1 MTNSLQRMLLGG
13 ASLAGLAALCLASP
27 ALAQTPAQPASPA
40 AQDGNL
46 IDRVIITA
54 ERREQDAQDVAIS
67 ATVLSGDALAEQGV
81 GSLNDIQRVS
91 PSIAINTFNRS
102 TFVNIRGVGI
112 AQSAPTS
119 SPGVAYYIDGALIPH
134 EQFIGQSFF
143 DIGSVEVL
151 RGPQGTLTGQ
161 NSTGG
166 ALYVRSPAPQFG
178 VYNGYV
184 EQTVGDYN
192 WLKTQAA
199 VNIPLGEIAALRAAI
214 VSDSR
219 DSFTTNIGASQS
231 EPGSQDLVSARLN
244 LEVRP
249 DDAWTF
255 NLRYENFDLQTDNNA
270 VKRRND
276 VVSTDPFVIQE
287 DARSF
292 LNQSGYRLSGEV
304 RWDVNDW
311 MALRYLMS
319 QQKGTTKDQTDGD
332 RTTTALPRPLP
343 PLPNNTNTG
352 RVSFARTE
360 FDTTIHEIN
369 LLSTDDGPLQ
379 WVVGAF
385 YLDEDVPVDLL
396 RDNTN
401 TRDFVSTV
409 RGSEIRTLAV
419 NTSQSVFGQVSYAF
433 NPQWEAI
440 AGLRYSEDEQVYTR
454 LASPGGIGTTSAESD
469 EVTGRFAL
477 NFRPMDDILLYASAS
492 KGYKAG
498 GVNLTLADPNFEPE
512 TNQVYELGAKT
523 TLLDGALQL
532 NGTVFQSDYQD
543 IQLASLRAGLP
554 TTQNA
559 ASGEAT
565 GAEIEL
571 IGVIGNFEV
580 NAGLGWLD
588 ATFAENACIN
598 DTNAPPGTDPGCST
612 GNRLVPAGRALPFSP
627 ELTFNAGVQADF
639 EFGNG
644 MVLTPRLQ
652 FSRVSDQYATP
663 FPSAITLVPERD
675 LWDFRLTYE
684 PTDNLIL
691 EGFVQ
696 NITDEVYIASQI
708 QNSSSADGGIIY
720 GAPRMIGVRARIAFD

>member
-13 ASLAGLAALCLASP
+13 ASLAGLAALCLTAP
-27 ALAQTPAQPASPA
+27 ALAQTAPQPETPT
-40 AQDGNL
+40 AQDDSL
-46 IDRVIITA
+46 IDRVVITA
-54 ERREQDAQDVAIS
+54 ERREQDAQDVAIA
-67 ATVLSGDALAEQGV
+67 ATVLSGESLAEQGV
-81 GSLNDIQRVS
+81 NSLNDIQRVS

-119 SPGVAYYIDGALIPH
+119 SPGVAYYIDGALVPH

-166 ALYVRSPAPQFG
+166 ALYVRSPAPEFG
-178 VYNGYV
+178 AYHGYI
-184 EQTVGDYN
+184 EQTLGDYN
-192 WLKTQAA
+192 WMKTQAA
-199 VNIPLGEIAALRAAI
+199 VNIPLGDIAALRAAV
-214 VSDSR
+214 VSDQR

-231 EPGSQDLVSARLN
+231 EPGDHNLVSARLN

-276 VVSTDPFVIQE
+276 TVSSDPFVIQE

-311 MALRYLMS
+311 LAVRYLLS
-319 QQKGTTKDQTDGD
+319 QQRGTTKDQTDGD
-332 RTTTALPRPLP
+332 RTTTAPPRPMP

-360 FDTTIHEIN
+360 FDTMIHEIN

-396 RDNTN
+396 RDNTH
-401 TRDFVSTV
+401 TTDFVTTV
-409 RGSEIRTLAV
+409 RGSDIRTLAV
-419 NTSQSVFGQVSYAF
+419 NTSKSVFGQASYTF

-454 LASPGGIGTTSAESD
+454 IASPGGIGTTSAQSD

-477 NFRPMDDILLYASAS
+477 NFRPMDDVLVYASAS

-523 TLLDGALQL
+523 TLMDGALQL
-532 NGTVFQSDYQD
+532 NGAVFQSDYQD

-565 GAEIEL
+565 GAEVEL
-571 IGVIGNFEV
+571 IGVLGNFEI

-588 ATFAENACIN
+588 ATFAEDACIN
-598 DTNAPPGTDPGCST
+598 NTNAPPGTDPGCST
-612 GNRLVPAGRALPFSP
+612 GNRLVTAGSVLPFSP
-627 ELTFNAGVQADF
+627 ELTFNAGVQFDI
-639 EFGNG
+639 EFGEN
-644 MVLTPRLQ
+644 MVLTPRVQ

-663 FPSAITLVPERD
+663 FQSNITLVPERD
-675 LWDFRLTYE
+675 LWDFRLTFQ
-684 PTDNLIL
+684 PTDNLVL

-696 NITDEVYIASQI
+696 NATDEVYIASQI

-720 GAPRMIGVRARIAFD
+720 GAPRMIGMRARIAFN